1 MLEIFLILVGILI
14 PLGAAKR
21 GRGRRRSFNLRRVRI
36 RTNGAIG
43 ALAAAD
49 VVSFAMHPAGVGT
62 MRVMS
67 IKLNWAV
74 INLAAIADGSFEF
87 GVAHSDYSAAEI
99 EESLEAS
106 GAIDV
111 GDKVAQEQSN
121 RLVRTIGTINSAGEA
136 TVNGEI
142 SFLGGRPVKTR
153 LNWLLSIGDTLH
165 AWVRNSSGVIYT
177 TGSSL
182 GWGGE
187 MWVKDSV

>member
-1 MLEIFLILVGILI
+1 
-14 PLGAAKR
+14 
-21 GRGRRRSFNLRRVRI
+21 
-36 RTNGAIG
+36 
-43 ALAAAD
+43 
-49 VVSFAMHPAGVGT
+49 

-67 IKLNWAV
+67 INLNWL
-74 INLAAIADGSFEF
+74 ISNLAAVADGGFEF

-121 RLVRTIGTINSAGEA
+121 RLVRTIGTISPSGIDTIGGE
-136 TVNGEI
+136 VG
-142 SFLGGRPVKTR
+142 FLGGRPVKTR
-153 LNWLLSIGDTLH
+153 LNWLLSIGDTLQ
-165 AWVRNSSGVIYT
+165 AWVRNSTGTVYT

-182 GWGGE
+182 GWGGD